1 MHDSRP
7 IGVFDSGI
15 GGITVLKK
23 LSEALPN
30 ENFIYFG
37 DTARVPYGEKTPQQ
51 LLEFSFEILEWFKSL
66 NAKCVLMACNT
77 SSAVTLETVEKKYE
91 FPVLGLIQPVARH
104 VAESDINKVA
114 VMATS
119 ATVKSGAY
127 KININKLKADCEVI
141 QTACPGL
148 VELVEA
154 GDTESDTAYSK
165 VAEYVQ
171 PLAEKQIEK
180 IILGCTHY
188 PYLGPLIKRATQNKV
203 TLIDPAEYLTE
214 QTIRTLKEN
223 KLTNSEL
230 AKGNIRCYASSS
242 PENFTTAARKF
253 MPQCP
258 QSELTNLKQLTV
270 PVNS

>member
-1 MHDSRP
+1 MYDSRP

-77 SSAVTLETVEKKYE
+77 SSAVTLETVEKKYD
-91 FPVLGLIQPVARH
+91 FPVLGLIQPVAQH
-104 VAESDINKVA
+104 VAESNIDKIA

-119 ATVKSGAY
+119 ATVKSSAY

-165 VAEYVQ
+165 VAEYVH
-171 PLAEKQIEK
+171 PLLENNVNK

-188 PYLGPLIKRATQNKV
+188 PYLGQLITRAAQNKV
-203 TLIDPAEYLTE
+203 TLIDPAEYLTA
-214 QTIRTLKEN
+214 QTVKTLKEN
-223 KLTNSEL
+223 KLANSET
-230 AKGNIRCYASSS
+230 ATGTIKCYASSS
-242 PENFTTAARKF
+242 TKQFTTAARKF
-253 MPQCP
+253 MPHCP
-258 QSELTNLKQLTV
+258 QAELTNLKQPTALI
-270 PVNS
+270 NS